1 MKKELL
7 NKLVKGY
14 MVEIVHDLSTY
25 ELMYDLSEEAAR
37 EISLIKNDLYCLSML
52 PEIDNETIIDII
64 TKLETFESVYD
75 LSKSEFKDITK
86 IVLKLCAIVGEEP
99 KIVNNEESNEDE
111 LEEGLIYEAL
121 IKGIELNK
129 ESIIQGEDG
138 QLNGYAIDL
147 DDKYT
152 LAYYTKTK
160 RALLLENN
168 SGVLEEIIDFSHTN
182 ILPSLMDL
190 VDDGMR
196 GE

>member
-25 ELMYDLSEEAAR
+25 ELMYDLSEEAAK

-52 PEIDNETIIDII
+52 PEVDNETIIDII

-99 KIVNNEESNEDE
+99 KTVNNEESNEYE

-121 IKGIELNK
+121 IKGIKGQGNVLYKPNK
-129 ESIIQGEDG
+129 TPYGYFVKIDNEFSIIYD
-138 QLNGYAIDL
+138 LDHKIIDL
-147 DDKYT
+147 FNGDKSI
-152 LAYYTKTK
+152 LKFNK
-160 RALLLENN
+160 NNKLL
-168 SGVLEEIIDFSHTN
+168 SG
-182 ILPSLMDL
+182 LMDL